1 MLVFCNSGL
10 MFELRS
16 AGGILKHILRSRGT
30 EGLFDSDLRSAVMK
44 KTLRF
49 KKLINWTVQGPIILR
64 ILAHMATYNIALFAL
79 LLMAWS
85 IRSLMSSLGG
95 EPVASDYFV
104 FKRDAAPVLL
114 CMAVMT
120 PFMVWDLIS
129 LTNRIAG
136 PLYRFEALMKDFVKS
151 GTLKQANLRDRDLL
165 TGFQKQFNEFVEALH
180 ALHPETVPITA
191 SSNDESK
198 SLEES
203 ALKFAAKTANADAT

>member
-1 MLVFCNSGL
+1 
-10 MFELRS
+10 
-16 AGGILKHILRSRGT
+16 
-30 EGLFDSDLRSAVMK
+30 MK
-44 KTLRF
+44 KTQRF
-49 KKLINWTVQGPIILR
+49 KKLVNWTVQGPIVLR
-64 ILAHMATYNIALFAL
+64 IVAHMVTYNVALFSL
-79 LLMAWS
+79 LLMAWGM
-85 IRSLMSSLGG
+85 RSLMGSLGG
-95 EPVASDYFV
+95 EPVTTDDFV
-104 FKRDAAPVLL
+104 FRRDAGPVLF
-114 CMAVMT
+114 CMAIMT

-203 ALKFAAKTANADAT
+203 AVKIAAKTASGDAI